1 MKTSVLRKNGDI
13 IVGTI
18 EVADRWYQRMRG
30 LLGRS
35 QLESD
40 RGMHITPCNGIHTFF
55 MKFPLDLIFLNRS
68 LEVVKIEK
76 NVAPGRTVAG
86 GVGAWSFLELAGGT
100 LTIGELTVGD
110 KITLE
115 TLMRNVRES

>member
-76 NVAPGRTVAG
+76 NVVPGRTVAG
-86 GVGAWSFLELAGGT
+86 GVGAWSVVELAGGT
-100 LTIGELTVGD
+100 LTNGELTVGD
-110 KITLE
+110 KVTLE
-115 TLMRNVRES
+115 TSVRSVKQS